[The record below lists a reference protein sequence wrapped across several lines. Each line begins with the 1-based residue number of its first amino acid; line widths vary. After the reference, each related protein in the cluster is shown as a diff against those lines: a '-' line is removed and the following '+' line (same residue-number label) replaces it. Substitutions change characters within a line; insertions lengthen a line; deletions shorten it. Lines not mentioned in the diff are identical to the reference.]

1 MNVRWIMTV
10 HILSTVRIMNV
21 KILVLTSFVVA
32 GLNVRQKLIELFVS
46 VLQVYK
52 VTLWLLV
59 LKLDALLILNV
70 QKTKSVITA
79 HARLHEKNAN
89 LYVETAH
96 VQPEPP
102 VLQIIIERYVLVTI
116 HFKEMDMCLVLNVSK
131 LKFLEDIMELVS
143 FVSLCFIVGIFY
155 F

>member
-70 QKTKSVITA
+70 QKTKSVIT
-79 HARLHEKNAN
+79 
-89 LYVETAH
+89 
-96 VQPEPP
+96 
-102 VLQIIIERYVLVTI
+102 
-116 HFKEMDMCLVLNVSK
+116 
-131 LKFLEDIMELVS
+131 
-143 FVSLCFIVGIFY
+143 
-155 F
+155 